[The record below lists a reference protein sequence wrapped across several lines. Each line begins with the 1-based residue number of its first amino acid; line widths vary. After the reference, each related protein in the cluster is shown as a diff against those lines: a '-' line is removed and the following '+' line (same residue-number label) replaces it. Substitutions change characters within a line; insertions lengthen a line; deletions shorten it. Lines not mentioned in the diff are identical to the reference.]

1 MNRASDVDLL
11 ARLTVRVREE
21 TGFDLTGYR
30 TDGLARRARQ
40 RAALVGAQG
49 LQEYLPS
56 VDAREARALL
66 EHVLIQVSGWFRDA
80 HVWTS
85 LRETVLPGIAR
96 RRGGPVDLRVWVAG
110 CGEGQEVWSLAACLD
125 EAGRAG
131 HLTSWGLLATDVDA
145 GVLATLERGLY
156 PVVEVAAPGEELL
169 LGHLGRVGDAWEV
182 GPSLSAHVRTA
193 VHDVRA
199 APPPGLGGPADL
211 VLCRNVI
218 MYLDAGAQVGVLDGL
233 VASMRPGG
241 VLVLGYAE
249 IPLEHRDVLVPVDPA
264 SRAYRVIGKPLPSS
278 APASGS
284 SAPR

>member
-1 MNRASDVDLL
+1 VTRASDVDLF
-11 ARLTVRVREE
+11 ARLSVRVREE

-30 TDGLARRARQ
+30 TDGLLRRVRP
-40 RAALVGAQG
+40 RAALVGAEG
-49 LQEYLPS
+49 LEAYLLS
-56 VDAREARALL
+56 VVAAAAQTMQA
-66 EHVLIQVSGWFRDA
+66 HVLVQVSGWFRDA

-85 LRETVLPGIAR
+85 LRGTVLPGIT

-125 EAGRAG
+125 EAARAG
-131 HLTSWGLLATDVDA
+131 HLRSWSLLATDVDA

-156 PVVEVAAPGEELL
+156 PVVQVAAPDQDLL
-169 LGHLGRVGDAWEV
+169 QGHLGRVGDAWEV

-218 MYLDAGAQVGVLDGL
+218 MYLDPGVQVAVLDGL

-241 VLVLGYAE
+241 VLVLGHAE
-249 IPLEHRDVLVPVDPA
+249 IPLDHRDVLVPVDLA
-264 SRAYRVIGKPLPSS
+264 ARAYRAIGRPLPPA

-284 SAPR
+284 SAAC